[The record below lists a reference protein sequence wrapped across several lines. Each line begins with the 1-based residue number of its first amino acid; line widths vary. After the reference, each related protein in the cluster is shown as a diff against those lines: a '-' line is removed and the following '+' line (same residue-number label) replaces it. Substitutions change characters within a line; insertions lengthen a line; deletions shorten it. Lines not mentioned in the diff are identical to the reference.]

1 MKRPV
6 QHEYRIGIQKSIEE
20 EVKKAY
26 NSLSQGRKL
35 YE

>member
-26 NSLSQGRKL
+26 NSIEWKGTLS
-35 YE
+35 